1 MVENKDMRFF
11 MENLE
16 TKRKKDK
23 KKFDLLEWRIE
34 PQIFSNFPTHDLNF
48 RQKKIWPSGVENW
61 TPDFQ

>member
-34 PQIFSNFPTHDLNF
+34 PQIFSNFPAHDLNF
-48 RQKKIWPSGVENW
+48 YVKWKAWDQIKTS
-61 TPDFQ
+61 F